1 MALQRKPAEANSTAN
16 DLVNAS
22 SPPLA
27 AVYAASPGR
36 ALGPAIDVI
45 LMIEPLLL
53 VFLKRRAIFLAR
65 A

>member
-1 MALQRKPAEANSTAN
+1 MQRKPADANSTAN

-45 LMIEPLLL
+45 LMIEPLRPI
-53 VFLKRRAIFLAR
+53 FFKRSAIFLAR